1 MQKNISPKGIIFLRV
16 VTSTPKMF
24 GESPSPAA
32 AAAAEAS
39 ALQMKPL
46 FILSLWEIEIVSGFR

>member
-24 GESPSPAA
+24 GESPSPEAA
-32 AAAAEAS
+32 AAAS